1 MFNANKIKRNWKSN
15 GYDGFLT
22 FTANAVNSTVKL
34 ASQHKDTVVYN
45 GNTYNVSSENKA
57 PYLISLQYSTN
68 GINWNGY
75 QFTEILD
82 ENDNVIGYDG
92 ETITLH
98 NIGDY
103 IIIRANNDNY
113 NLHPNGGWNN
123 WYPSVDSEYLSPTG
137 WYQFIFGGSVSAS
150 GNIQSLATKTNT
162 YDKAHIG
169 MYYRLFKD
177 CTQMTSA
184 PYIGATRIEN
194 RCYEE
199 MFYGCTNI
207 GSIEIEENLYS
218 QISSHEFD
226 SMCEGCSS
234 LTDFNDITIKSVANG
249 YGKSGFKR
257 MFCGCS
263 SLPRVPNIKTEYS
276 TVGNDAYVE
285 TFHGCSAIT
294 DASEFIIYPSYNA
307 EYHKGDRMF
316 ESCSSLTNAPFLS
329 DNSLY
334 YSSSGNGGASNV
346 FSNCKSLKEIVYV
359 DSNLPRYDASSS
371 AYTYNWVSGVSS
383 NGVFFKNSGCP
394 TVYSNSFIPYGWDVC
409 DIDDRPL
416 CFEAVDAGSQICLNL
431 YLPSNPVFDKQAYE
445 YSTNG
450 TTWVDYPLNTFVTLS
465 NVGDK
470 VYFRNKR
477 RDPNFKA
484 LGNYQYQRYRFQV
497 PFSGNHRMKCSGN
510 LYSLARK
517 GGVWNNKGI
526 RVNSIDNYY
535 AFYGVFSGCRGMIT
549 ELPTFPDYN
558 MAIQPQQFGLLFG
571 NSIRNINEV
580 EIKYK
585 KSKLL
590 WNSFNR
596 AFAGTATN
604 PTSIKTIK
612 VKTRDSN
619 MENRCLTEAFSYSP
633 NIDRIEVF
641 FTKWTDNDSMYM
653 GEETKYKTRNWLSNS
668 CKQNGVLIH
677 PKGLRTDVHNNSTF
691 PEGWTTRTWEE
702 EICSEYPDT
711 VANMVQ
717 QYQNLGDIIDT
728 YPDVAPILDHY
739 PNLVHSLINTGY
751 RPYVTFGTDM
761 WNTDIYPHQ
770 YMTANFKYNR
780 VSSTNEFG
788 VFAKN
793 GTNPPI
799 FSLYQGVDKVQYL
812 FGMVE
817 GNGNNPQG
825 LAQYG
830 VNGEHEMYLS
840 RSAST
845 FDGTAVVEDTQ
856 IKRADFDSS
865 GNTQYFINPISIK
878 GTSGANGT
886 TTDGKFYSLEINE
899 FGVQTHHFVP
909 IDNGTIADIQDLDE
923 IKVYTKDDVTSIF
936 GLEQLS

>member
-103 IIIRANNDNY
+103 VIIRANNDNY

-137 WYQFIFGGSVSAS
+137 WYQFVFGGSVSAS

-169 MYYRLFKD
+169 MFYRLFKD

-184 PYIGATRIEN
+184 PYIGATKIEN

-207 GSIEIEENLYS
+207 GSIEIETNLYS

-226 SMCEGCSS
+226 SMCEGCSN

-249 YGKSGFKR
+249 YGKSGFNR
-257 MFCGCS
+257 MFYGCS
-263 SLPRVPNIKTEYS
+263 SLSRVPNIKTEYS

-285 TFHGCSAIT
+285 TFHGCSSIT

-334 YSSSGNGGASNV
+334 YSSSGNGGSSNV

-394 TVYSNSFIPYGWDVC
+394 TVYSNSFIPYGWDIN

-416 CFEAVDAGSQICLNL
+416 CFETETVNNRIMLGKIGEPFEWKGLQ
-431 YLPSNPVFDKQAYE
+431 
-445 YSTNG
+445 YSTDGN
-450 TTWVDYPLNTFVTLS
+450 TWKDYEFNTWVSMPNIGDKAYFRTIDRSNSFKRVFRTLS
-465 NVGDK
+465 DRY
-470 VYFRNKR
+470 YFRLQNTTTAR
-477 RDPNFKA
+477 A
-484 LGNYQYQRYRFQV
+484 
-497 PFSGNHRMKCSGN
+497 KCSGN
-510 LYSLARK
+510 LFTIIRYLGTR
-517 GGVWNNKGI
+517 VDFNTNDNNYLFSRLFQDCKITTTPDIPDIPLPKQALTYTFI
-526 RVNSIDNYY
+526 RT
-535 AFYGVFSGCRGMIT
+535 AIT
-549 ELPTFPDYN
+549 ELVFNKKSQLQIGGGSPFNEFGRD
-558 MAIQPQQFGLLFG
+558 IQTLTSAKIF
-571 NSIRNINEV
+571 IRNSQLIGFDMYHMFYLSAN
-580 EIKYK
+580 
-585 KSKLL
+585 L
-590 WNSFNR
+590 
-596 AFAGTATN
+596 A
-604 PTSIKTIK
+604 
-612 VKTRDSN
+612 
-619 MENRCLTEAFSYSP
+619 
-633 NIDRIEVF
+633 RIE
-641 FTKWTDNDSMYM
+641 TYLDNWTIGNHIITS
-653 GEETKYKTRNWLSNS
+653 NWVEGVTN
-668 CKQNGVLIH
+668 QNGVFVCPKTLEEIH
-677 PKGLRTDVHNNSTF
+677 DESHIPI
-691 PEGWTTRTWEE
+691 GWTVKRWYQEMGEQYT
-702 EICSEYPDT
+702 SVAQMMQQPEYAGLED
-711 VANMVQ
+711 VV
-717 QYQNLGDIIDT
+717 DT
-728 YPDVAPILDHY
+728 YPNVAAILDQY

-793 GTNPPI
+793 ETNPPI

-899 FGVQTHHFVP
+899 FGIQTHHFVP

-936 GLEQLS
+936 GLEQIS

>member
-15 GYDGFLT
+15 GYDGFLA

-68 GINWNGY
+68 GINWNSY

-103 IIIRANNDNY
+103 VIIRANNDNY

-137 WYQFIFGGSVSAS
+137 WYQFVFGGSVSAS

-169 MYYRLFKD
+169 MFYRLFKD
-177 CTQMTSA
+177 CTQMASA
-184 PYIGATRIEN
+184 PYIGAKRIEN

-207 GSIEIEENLYS
+207 GSIEIESNLYS

-249 YGKSGFKR
+249 YGKSVFKR
-257 MFCGCS
+257 MFYGCS
-263 SLPRVPNIKTEYS
+263 SLSRVPNIKTEYS

-285 TFHGCSAIT
+285 IFHGCSAIT

-316 ESCSSLTNAPFLS
+316 ELSTSLTNAPFLT

-334 YSSSGNGGASNV
+334 YSSSGNGSSSNV
-346 FSNCKSLKEIVYV
+346 FSNCQSLKEIVYL

-394 TVYSNSFIPYGWDVC
+394 TVYSKSFIPYGWDVC
-409 DIDDRPL
+409 EIDDTPL
-416 CFEAVDAGSQICLNL
+416 TFEAETANCQIELL
-431 YLPSNPVFDKQAYE
+431 KYGEIQDEPFS
-445 YSTNG
+445 YSLDGG
-450 TTWVDYPLNTFVTLS
+450 TTWQKVVFNTWITLS
-465 NVGDK
+465 NIGDT
-470 VYFRNKR
+470 VCFRNMR
-477 RDPNFKA
+477 REPTFKHIHIA
-484 LGNYQYQRYRFQV
+484 NNVGYYRFACRNSQSRV
-497 PFSGNHRMKCSGN
+497 KCYGNVYTMLRRFGVFMGVNLPNVDEYYMLYGLFGGMHGTVTTMPTIPDYPFTLPAQTFGLWFMNH
-510 LYSLARK
+510 
-517 GGVWNNKGI
+517 
-526 RVNSIDNYY
+526 NYY
-535 AFYGVFSGCRGMIT
+535 IDQV
-549 ELPTFPDYN
+549 ELKF
-558 MAIQPQQFGLLFG
+558 
-571 NSIRNINEV
+571 
-580 EIKYK
+580 K
-585 KSKLL
+585 KSKFQ
-590 WNSFNR
+590 WNCFYRTFQGS
-596 AFAGTATN
+596 TN
-604 PTSIKTIK
+604 LHTVILKI
-612 VKTRDSN
+612 R
-619 MENRCLTEAFSYSP
+619 ENRFINSDNAVFSQTFRGCTALTKVGVYFNTWGHGSNIRTVDWLQDVSP
-633 NIDRIEVF
+633 TGTFI
-641 FTKWTDNDSMYM
+641 
-653 GEETKYKTRNWLSNS
+653 
-668 CKQNGVLIH
+668 C
-677 PKGLRTDVHNNSTF
+677 PKGLDTSIRDDSHVPS
-691 PEGWTTRTWEE
+691 GWTVINWYEE
-702 EICSEYPDT
+702 MGSQYPS
-711 VANMVQ
+711 VAALMQ
-717 QYQNLGDIIDT
+717 QPGYAALEDVVDT
-728 YPDVAPILDHY
+728 YPDVAPILDQY
-739 PNLVHSLINTGY
+739 PKLVHSLINTGY

-793 GTNPPI
+793 ETNSPI
-799 FSLYQGVDKVQYL
+799 FSLYQGIDKVQYL

-886 TTDGKFYSLEINE
+886 TTDGKFYYLKINE

-909 IDNGTIADIQDLDE
+909 IADGTIADIQDLDD
-923 IKVYTKDDVTSIF
+923 IKVYTKNDVTSIF
-936 GLEQLS
+936 GSEQIS